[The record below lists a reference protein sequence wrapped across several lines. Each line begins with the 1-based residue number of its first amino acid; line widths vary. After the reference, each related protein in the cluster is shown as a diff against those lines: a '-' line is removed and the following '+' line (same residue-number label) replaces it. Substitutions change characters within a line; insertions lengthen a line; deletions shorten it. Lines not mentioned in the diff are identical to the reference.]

1 MAARKR
7 RVRKESPANV
17 QLLEKIRALKCDH
30 PSWGCKRITA
40 WLRRREHMKANHKRV
55 LRLMKAD
62 GLLVPKNLR
71 LRATRRNS
79 STEKAKPKTIEPN
92 RFWGTDMTKIM
103 LPQSGWAYLHIVI
116 DWGDKKLL
124 AAHLS
129 RTGRSQDWITA
140 LEQAAASEFPMGIR
154 DLPAGCDVPELVS
167 DHGSQPA
174 STAFRG
180 ACEARGIHQ
189 IFASHGNPKGNAD
202 AERMM
207 RTIKEELIYSNDFQT
222 FNELETALATWT
234 KRYNEEF
241 LHSTLGYE
249 SPIEYE
255 NWFYHA
261 TRREVPS
268 LMS

>member
-1 MAARKR
+1 MENKIYN
-7 RVRKESPANV
+7 S
-17 QLLEKIRALKCDH
+17 QKIRALKCDH

-40 WLRRREHMKANHKRV
+40 WLRRREHMKANYKRV

-62 GLLVPKNLR
+62 GRLVPKNLR
-71 LRATRRNS
+71 FRATRRNS

-92 RFWGTDMTKIM
+92 RFWGDRHDQDHAPAVR
-103 LPQSGWAYLHIVI
+103 LGLYLHIVI
-116 DWGDKKLL
+116 DWGDRKLL

-180 ACEARGIHQ
+180 ACEALGIHQ
-189 IFASHGNPKGNAD
+189 IFASYGNPKGNAD
-202 AERMM
+202 TERMV
-207 RTIKEELIYSNDFQT
+207 RTIKEDLIYSNDFQT

-249 SPIEYE
+249 RPIEYE

>member
-1 MAARKR
+1 MILCDVENKIYN
-7 RVRKESPANV
+7 S
-17 QLLEKIRALKCDH
+17 QKIRALKCDH

-71 LRATRRNS
+71 LRAARRNS

-92 RFWGTDMTKIM
+92 RFWGDRHDQDHAPTVR
-103 LPQSGWAYLHIVI
+103 LGLYLHIVI

-154 DLPAGCDVPELVS
+154 DLPAGCDGPNWSATTDRSLLPPHSAVLARHLES
-167 DHGSQPA
+167 IRSSQA
-174 STAFRG
+174 TAIPR
-180 ACEARGIHQ
+180 E
-189 IFASHGNPKGNAD
+189 
-202 AERMM
+202 M
-207 RTIKEELIYSNDFQT
+207 
-222 FNELETALATWT
+222 
-234 KRYNEEF
+234 
-241 LHSTLGYE
+241 
-249 SPIEYE
+249 PIR
-255 NWFYHA
+255 NG
-261 TRREVPS
+261 
-268 LMS
+268 

>member
-1 MAARKR
+1 M
-7 RVRKESPANV
+7 
-17 QLLEKIRALKCDH
+17 
-30 PSWGCKRITA
+30 
-40 WLRRREHMKANHKRV
+40 
-55 LRLMKAD
+55 
-62 GLLVPKNLR
+62 
-71 LRATRRNS
+71 TR
-79 STEKAKPKTIEPN
+79 
-92 RFWGTDMTKIM
+92 IM
-103 LPQSGWAYLHIVI
+103 LPQSGWACLHIVI

-124 AAHLS
+124 GAHLS
-129 RTGRSQDWITA
+129 RTSRSQDWITA
-140 LEQAAASEFPMGIR
+140 LEQAVASEFPMGIR

-167 DHGSQPA
+167 DHGSQPT

-180 ACEARGIHQ
+180 ACEALGINQ
-189 IFASHGNPKGNAD
+189 IFASYGNPKGNAD

-207 RTIKEELIYSNDFQT
+207 WTIKEDLIYSNDFQT

-255 NWFYHA
+255 NRFYHA
-261 TRREVPS
+261 TRREVPY

>member
-7 RVRKESPANV
+7 RVRRESPANV
-17 QLLEKIRALKCDH
+17 QLLERIRALKCDH
-30 PSWGCKRITA
+30 PSWGYKRIAA
-40 WLRRREHMKANHKRV
+40 WLRKREHLKANRKRV

-92 RFWGTDMTKIM
+92 RFRGTDMTRIM

-124 AAHLS
+124 AARLS
-129 RTGRSQDWITA
+129 RTSRSQDWITA
-140 LEQAAASEFPMGIR
+140 LEQAVASEFPMGIR
-154 DLPAGCDVPELVS
+154 DLPAGYDVPELVS
-167 DHGSQPA
+167 DHGSQPT

-180 ACEARGIHQ
+180 ACEALGINQ
-189 IFASHGNPKGNAD
+189 IFASYGNPKGNAD
-202 AERMM
+202 TKRMM
-207 RTIKEELIYSNDFQT
+207 RTIKEDLIYSNDFQT
-222 FNELETALATWT
+222 FNELETALATRT

-255 NWFYHA
+255 NWFYRA
-261 TRREVPS
+261 TRREVPY